1 MEVSSNGTLDALKA
15 RFKPFPVEVVIE
27 SGGSITLW
35 SLPMR
40 YDFWAE
46 KQTREE
52 ITERLKKA
60 GLDGDVLADAMNYEL
75 IVNFCKEHLVKPP
88 NDEKAGFE
96 AGEHPE
102 PLFGNVRE
110 VSATLSYSAI
120 LGAHRRIQQKGF
132 SVVGDAALKNS

>member
-1 MEVSSNGTLDALKA
+1 MQNGTLDALKA
-15 RFKPFPVEVVIE
+15 QFKPFPVEVVIE
-27 SGGSITLW
+27 SGGAVTLW

-46 KQTREE
+46 KVMRDQ
-52 ITERLKKA
+52 ITERLKAA

-88 NDEKAGFE
+88 QDVKAGFQADE
-96 AGEHPE
+96 KPE
-102 PLFGNVRE
+102 PLFADVKE
-110 VSATLSYSAI
+110 ISATLSYSAI

-132 SVVGDAALKNS
+132 SVVGEAALKNS

>member
-1 MEVSSNGTLDALKA
+1 MTNGTLDALRA
-15 RFKPFPVEVVIE
+15 QFKPFAVDVVIE
-27 SGGSITLW
+27 SGGAVTLW

-46 KQTREE
+46 KQTRDE

-88 NDEKAGFE
+88 KDEAKGFE
-96 AGEHPE
+96 ADEKPE
-102 PLFGNVRE
+102 PLFADVKE

-120 LGAHRRIQQKGF
+120 LGTHRRIQEKGF
-132 SVVGDAALKNS
+132 RVVGEAALKNS

>member
-1 MEVSSNGTLDALKA
+1 MTNGTLDALRA
-15 RFKPFPVEVVIE
+15 QFKPFAVEVVIE
-27 SGGSITLW
+27 SGGAVTLW

-46 KQTREE
+46 KQTRDE

-88 NDEKAGFE
+88 KDEKTGFE
-96 AGEHPE
+96 TDEKPE
-102 PLFGNVRE
+102 PLFADVKE

-120 LGAHRRIQQKGF
+120 LGVHRRIQQKGF
-132 SVVGDAALKNS
+132 SVVGEAALKNS